1 MAKNVIITVNA
12 KNNTVRVSTETV
24 GAVGENLQGN
34 FIVDF
39 DGADFI
45 NGVCWLEIESDG
57 EKGYIELSRSG
68 KAYIAPIKSGITKYT
83 GTIEAQVRITQ
94 SEVDG
99 ETPIFKSDRFS
110 LNTIASINALDEVP
124 EEYPEWIDLANAKL
138 AEVDEALD
146 QIGEV
151 AGNTYSFYVKP
162 QGKADGVSKVWEAVS
177 ATRFKTR
184 VLNTEFNLLKPYIDD
199 VIVYNES
206 GTGEKTILE
215 TLELINGDI
224 LIYSNLEIDCKII
237 LKGDK

>member
-1 MAKNVIITVNA
+1 MAKNVIITVNTKSNA
-12 KNNTVRVSTETV
+12 VRVSTETV

-45 NGVCWLEIESDG
+45 NGVCWLEIESNG
-57 EKGYIELSRSG
+57 EKGYIELSPSG
-68 KAYIAPIKSGITKYT
+68 KTYYAPIKSGITKYK
-83 GTIEAQVRITQ
+83 GTIKAQVRITQ

-99 ETPIFKSDRFS
+99 ETPIFKSDRFNLS
-110 LNTIASINALDEVP
+110 TIKSINALDEIP
-124 EEYPEWIDLANAKL
+124 DEYPEWIDLANAKL
-138 AEVDEALD
+138 AEVDAALA
-146 QIGEV
+146 QIGNV
-151 AGNTYSFYVKP
+151 AGNMYSFYVKP
-162 QGKADGVSKVWEAVS
+162 QDKADDGSKVWEAVS

-184 VLNTEFNLLKPYIDD
+184 VFSTEFNLLKPYVDD

>member
-1 MAKNVIITVNA
+1 MAKNVIITVNTKSNA
-12 KNNTVRVSTETV
+12 VRVSTEIV

-45 NGVCWLEIESDG
+45 NGVCWLEIESNG
-57 EKGYIELSRSG
+57 EKGYIELSPSG
-68 KAYIAPIKSGITKYT
+68 KTYNAPIKSGITKYK

-99 ETPIFKSDRFS
+99 ETPIFKSDRFNLS
-110 LNTIASINALDEVP
+110 TIKSINALDEIP
-124 EEYPEWIDLANAKL
+124 DEYPEWIDLANAKL
-138 AEVDEALD
+138 AEVDETLA
-146 QIGEV
+146 QIGNV
-151 AGNTYSFYVKP
+151 AGNMYSFYVKP
-162 QGKADGVSKVWEAVS
+162 QGKADGGSKVWEAVS

-184 VLNTEFNLLKPYIDD
+184 VFSTEFDLLKPYVDD
-199 VIVYNES
+199 IIVYNES